1 MKKFKK
7 LVVSTAQVSAYEC
20 AIALGV
26 VVGIEVAN
34 LITLDVIKYV
44 ALRLPVQIAVGVF
57 VGSCATAI
65 GLVAL
70 EELLGF
76 TTEREDI

>member
-1 MKKFKK
+1 MKKFEM
-7 LVVSTAQVSAYEC
+7 LVMSTAKVLAYAC

-26 VVGIEVAN
+26 VVGIEVASF
-34 LITLDVIKYV
+34 ITLDMIKYV
-44 ALRLPVQIAVGVF
+44 ALQLPVQIAVGVF

-70 EELLGF
+70 KELLGF
-76 TTEREDI
+76 ATEREDI